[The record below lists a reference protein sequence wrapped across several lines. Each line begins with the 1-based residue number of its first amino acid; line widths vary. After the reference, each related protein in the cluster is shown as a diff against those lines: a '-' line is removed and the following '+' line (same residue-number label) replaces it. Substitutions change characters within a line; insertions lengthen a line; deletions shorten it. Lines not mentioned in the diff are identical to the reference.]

1 MPLITGKNCIF
12 PLPLP
17 YSCYKSNHVQSCIV
31 LVKNVHIDDTEETAI
46 PVVLVDEDI
55 TEKEVVLRQ
64 LLGESPRYV
73 GDGWINR

>member
-1 MPLITGKNCIF
+1 MLKE
-12 PLPLP
+12 
-17 YSCYKSNHVQSCIV
+17 
-31 LVKNVHIDDTEETAI
+31 VHIDDTEETAI

-73 GDGWINR
+73 GDGWIDR

>member
-1 MPLITGKNCIF
+1 MLQE
-12 PLPLP
+12 
-17 YSCYKSNHVQSCIV
+17 QSCPKLHIV